1 MGPQTKVEKKLEMLR
16 VAGAIANY
24 RLIKNLDRTAIEVQ
38 PGDSLTGDDLR
49 RFVVQMIGDDL
60 EPDQISVVE
69 TVGSRSASSSNVDK
83 ETLVIMTSGAFTA
96 ALFELVPRLGLLTKK
111 ERIVIPATSVGTGDS
126 SIRSRLKRGE
136 IADVVIVAESLL
148 HQFIEEGL
156 VLAEGHSPVARSS
169 IGMAVRAGALKPD
182 ISSVDALRTVLLE
195 ANSIGYSAS
204 VSGQYLTTELYQ
216 RLGIADQVLPKSH
229 LVGGGERVG
238 AVVARG
244 ELEIGFQQISELL
257 PVRGIDHT
265 PLPAEVQRESV
276 FSAGIGARSS
286 DVTLAHSAIQFLAS
300 RAAASAIIGS
310 GLEVPAA
317 R

>member
-16 VAGAIANY
+16 VAGAIASY
-24 RLIKNLDRTAIEVQ
+24 RLTTNENRAAVEVQ

-49 RFVVQMIGDDL
+49 QFVVQMIGGDL

-69 TVGSRSASSSNVDK
+69 TVGSRSACSSSLNK
-83 ETLVIMTSGAFTA
+83 ETLIIMTSGAFTV
-96 ALFELVPRLGLLTKK
+96 ALFELVPRLELLTKK
-111 ERIVIPATSVGTGDS
+111 KRIVIPATSGGTGNS
-126 SIRSRLKRGE
+126 SIPSRLKRGE
-136 IADVVIVAESLL
+136 VADVVIVAESLL

-156 VLAEGHSPVARSS
+156 VVAEGHSPVARSS
-169 IGMAVRAGALKPD
+169 IGMAVRAGARKPD

-204 VSGQYLTTELYQ
+204 VSGQYLTTELYR

-238 AVVARG
+238 TVVARG

-257 PVRGIDHT
+257 PVPGIDHIT
-265 PLPAEVQRESV
+265 LPAEVQKESV
-276 FSAGIGARSS
+276 FSA
-286 DVTLAHSAIQFLAS
+286 
-300 RAAASAIIGS
+300 
-310 GLEVPAA
+310 
-317 R
+317 

>member
-24 RLIKNLDRTAIEVQ
+24 RLIKNLNRTAIEVQ

-83 ETLVIMTSGAFTA
+83 EALIIMTSGAFTA
-96 ALFELVPRLGLLTKK
+96 ALFELIPRLELLTKK

-126 SIRSRLKRGE
+126 SIPSRLKRGE
-136 IADVVIVAESLL
+136 LADVVIVAKSLL

-169 IGMAVRAGALKPD
+169 IGMAVRAGAPKPD
-182 ISSVDALRTVLLE
+182 ISSVDALKAVLFE
-195 ANSIGYSAS
+195 AKSIGYSAS
-204 VSGQYLTTELYQ
+204 VSGRYLTTELYQ

-229 LVGGGERVG
+229 LVGGGKVG
-238 AVVARG
+238 VVVARG

-257 PVRGIDHT
+257 PVRGIDHIT
-265 PLPAEVQRESV
+265 PLPAEVQGASV
-276 FSAGIGARSS
+276 FLQA
-286 DVTLAHSAIQFLAS
+286 LEH
-300 RAAASAIIGS
+300 AAAM
-310 GLEVPAA
+310 
-317 R
+317 